1 MSEKY
6 ACYVRV
12 STDRDEQVSSVENQ
26 IDICRNWLER
36 QGYEWNENS
45 VYKDEGISGTIF
57 KDRPAIQLLLEKAKR
72 KEINMVLFK
81 SISRLARDLK
91 DALEIREIF
100 LSRNVRIISIE
111 EGYDSDVA
119 GKNDMSFEMASMFAD
134 HYSRMLSG
142 SISSALAAK
151 VRRGQHIGKIPFGY
165 TREDGILKIK
175 QDEADV
181 VRMIFDWYVNEGL
194 GFKTITHKLNQLSL
208 KPKEIQKWQVTS
220 VQRIIRN
227 RIYCGDFVLNR
238 YTTMKVEGKKKQIQ
252 NPESRWLIFHDH
264 HEPIVSRECWEKA
277 NSNLTKTKKKISAW
291 NDLRG
296 ILKCSECGS
305 SIVPMLSWRL
315 LANGKKKDYR
325 YMKCSKYRRMGEAGC
340 VNHSPI
346 LYEEIK
352 SFLIKQLLEKSYMLK
367 LSFEDQFQGQKHDRL
382 VVVEKEIDDLKNKA
396 TKLIDL
402 HLEQMI
408 SKEEFKQKRDEID
421 WKINNLENE
430 KIELSRQEYTTEKI
444 ENIKQ
449 AFDVLSN
456 DGQNLHHTFRTLLE
470 KVVVHPQG
478 EMDIYYTFN
487 VD

>member
-1 MSEKY
+1 MNEKY

-36 QGYEWNENS
+36 HGYSWNGNS
-45 VYKDEGISGTIF
+45 VYKDEGISGTIL
-57 KDRPAIQLLLEKAKR
+57 KDRPAIQLLLEKAKK

-142 SISSALAAK
+142 SVSAALAAK
-151 VRRGQHIGKIPFGY
+151 VRRGEHIGKIPFGY
-165 TREDGILKIK
+165 SRENGKLQIK
-175 QDEADV
+175 QDEAEV
-181 VRMIFDWYVNEGL
+181 VTMIFDWYVNEGL
-194 GFKTITHKLNQLSL
+194 GFKTITRKLNELNL

-220 VQRIIRN
+220 VQTIIRN
-227 RIYCGDFVLNR
+227 RLYCGDFVLNR

-252 NPESRWLIFHDH
+252 NPESRWIIFKEH
-264 HEPIVSRECWEKA
+264 HEPIVSREWWEKA

-315 LANGKKKDYR
+315 LANGTKKDYR

-340 VNHSPI
+340 INHSPM
-346 LYEEIK
+346 LYEDVK
-352 SFLIKQLLEKSYMLK
+352 SFLIKQLLEKSYMLQF
-367 LSFEDQFQGQKHDRL
+367 SFEDNFQGQKNDRL
-382 VVVEKEIDDLKNKA
+382 SVIKKEIEDLKNKGS
-396 TKLIDL
+396 KLIDL
-402 HLEQMI
+402 HLEQI
-408 SKEEFKQKRDEID
+408 ITKEEFKQKRDELD
-421 WKINNLENE
+421 WKIKNLENE
-430 KIELSRQEYTTEKI
+430 QIDLSKQDYATEKI

-449 AFDVLSN
+449 AFDALSN
-456 DGQNLHHTFRTLLE
+456 DGQNLHHAFRTLLDR
-470 KVVVHPQG
+470 VVVHPQG

-487 VD
+487 VE

>member
-1 MSEKY
+1 MNEKY

-36 QGYEWNENS
+36 QGYNWDENS

-57 KDRPAIQLLLEKAKR
+57 KDRPAIQLLLENAKK

-111 EGYDSDVA
+111 EGYDSDIA

-175 QDEADV
+175 QDEAEI

-194 GFKTITHKLNQLSL
+194 GFKAITHKLNRLSL

-220 VQRIIRN
+220 VQTIIRN

-252 NPESRWLIFHDH
+252 NPESRWIIFHEH
-264 HEPIVSRECWEKA
+264 HEPIVSREWWEKA
-277 NSNLTKTKKKISAW
+277 NCNLIKTKKKISPW

-305 SIVPMLSWRL
+305 SIVPLLSWRL
-315 LANGKKKDYR
+315 LANGEKKDYR
-325 YMKCSKYRRMGEAGC
+325 YMKCSKYRRAGEAGC
-340 VNHSPI
+340 VNHNPL
-346 LYEEIK
+346 LYEDIK
-352 SFLIKQLLEKSYMLK
+352 AFLIKQLLEKSYMLQF
-367 LSFEDQFQGQKHDRL
+367 SFEDSFRGQKHDRL
-382 VVVEKEIDDLKNKA
+382 TVIKKEIEGLKNKG

-402 HLEQMI
+402 HLEQI
-408 SKEEFKQKRDEID
+408 ITKEEFKQKHDELD
-421 WKINNLENE
+421 WKIKNLETEQIDLSNQDYE
-430 KIELSRQEYTTEKI
+430 TKKIES
-444 ENIKQ
+444 IKQ
-449 AFDVLSN
+449 AFELLSN
-456 DGQNLHHTFRTLLE
+456 DSQNLHHAFKTLLE

-478 EMDIYYTFN
+478 KIDIYYIFN
-487 VD
+487 VE